1 MNRARA
7 ILLSVLPF
15 WALSAAGHAEGAKRP
30 ADGVTWSVAPVEKAA
45 PKKKSSVQRTSTASP
60 GDADKAAR
68 IEEGRKKFFE
78 QSSGF
83 DNSTRWN
90 TPTAGGSAAPNGGGA
105 DFKPGM
111 GFNF

>member
-15 WALSAAGHAEGAKRP
+15 WALSAASHAEGAKTP
-30 ADGVTWSVAPVEKAA
+30 ADGVSWTVAPVEKAV
-45 PKKKSSVQRTSTASP
+45 PKKKNSVQQNSKASS

-90 TPTAGGSAAPNGGGA
+90 SPTAGGSAAPNGGGG